1 MRNHPVTRKDRLK
14 MFLPGVSKATIFANL
29 RARSYLKSYDIN
41 MGTFLWI
48 HLILLVQSAVCVA
61 VGTYIDFMFV
71 ILISD
76 MSWYIITPGFIGKST
91 SHTILQLWDPQ
102 LWNMP
107 PLHCSNATSDPWV
120 VFQATEQLTLLRPGG
135 AMTGAMDS
143 TLELKTLLKKAPE
156 GAMDKLDK
164 LRRFFCRCFSGSPPI
179 FLRPYISPMSGIL
192 FMM

>member
-1 MRNHPVTRKDRLK
+1 
-14 MFLPGVSKATIFANL
+14 
-29 RARSYLKSYDIN
+29 
-41 MGTFLWI
+41 
-48 HLILLVQSAVCVA
+48 
-61 VGTYIDFMFV
+61 
-71 ILISD
+71 
-76 MSWYIITPGFIGKST
+76 
-91 SHTILQLWDPQ
+91 
-102 LWNMP
+102 MP

-164 LRRFFCRCFSGSPPI
+164 LRSFFCRCFSGSPPI
-179 FLRPYISPMSGIL
+179 FLRAISPMSGIM